1 MAGFDAGTVV
11 SPLDF
16 NFEPYTKVKGRI
28 PEPSD
33 DQISEFMEAVKKIM
47 VEAQKE
53 MNFEVDV
60 NDTAAVMAAVE
71 KFDGGSLTKMSH
83 QMSEAYGNLCS
94 GRPSAKQLLEVP
106 LRVRLAFYAWIQ
118 NEVVSPEAGPGAGM
132 AQVTPLK
139 RSAAG

>member
-1 MAGFDAGTVV
+1 MGGFDAGTVV
-11 SPLDF
+11 SPLDYS
-16 NFEPYTKVKGRI
+16 FEPYTKTKGRI

-33 DQISEFMEAVKKIM
+33 DQISEFMEAIKAVM

-71 KFDGGSLTKMSH
+71 KFDGASLTKMSKT
-83 QMSEAYGNLCS
+83 MAGAYGALCS
-94 GRPSAKQLLEVP
+94 GKPSADQLLEVP

-118 NEVVSPEAGPGAGM
+118 NEVVNPEAGPGAGT
-132 AQVTPLK
+132 AQVTQLR